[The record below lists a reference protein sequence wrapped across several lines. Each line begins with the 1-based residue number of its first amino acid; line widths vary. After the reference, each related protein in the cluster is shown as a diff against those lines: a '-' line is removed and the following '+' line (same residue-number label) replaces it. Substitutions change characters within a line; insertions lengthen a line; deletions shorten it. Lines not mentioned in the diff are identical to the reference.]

1 MQMVSWKD
9 IAEERVN
16 ENITRKMFW
25 GENIMVT
32 QWVIAPNTILPYHE
46 HVSEQ
51 ITMVEEGSVAISFS
65 GGEKFL
71 LCRGDMLVIPG
82 SKVHGAEIGPNG
94 GTIVDLFSPLR
105 PDLIESWEAHRS
117 QMAGSGGQKTDS
129 RAGEAKDADSYRRL
143 HGFLRAS
150 GITVTLEELQDIP
163 LDLLARYTYERQC
176 ITMGQLRQ
184 VLGIDK
190 SQAKAFLREWK
201 HGDDHS
207 ESSYQRMMERMII
220 LPSDLKIMPPDSK

>member
-1 MQMVSWKD
+1 MQTISWND

-32 QWVIAPNTILPYHE
+32 RWELAPNTVLPEHE

-51 ITMVEEGSVAISFS
+51 ITMVEEGTVTISFS
-65 GGEKFL
+65 EGERFTLHK
-71 LCRGDMLVIPG
+71 GNMLVIPG
-82 SKVHGAEIGPNG
+82 SQRHSAQIGPQG
-94 GTIVDLFSPLR
+94 ATAIDLFSPLR
-105 PDLIESWEAHRS
+105 QDLIESRAAYFA
-117 QMAGSGGQKTDS
+117 QTGDAGDVQAGSTPSDAK
-129 RAGEAKDADSYRRL
+129 EADPYRRL

-150 GITVTLEELQDIP
+150 GIKVTLEELKNIP

-184 VLGIDK
+184 VLGMDK
-190 SQAKAFLREWK
+190 IQAKALLREWK

-207 ESSYQRMMERMII
+207 ESSYRKMMETMIM
-220 LPSDLKIMPPDSK
+220 LPSDLKLMTPKSE